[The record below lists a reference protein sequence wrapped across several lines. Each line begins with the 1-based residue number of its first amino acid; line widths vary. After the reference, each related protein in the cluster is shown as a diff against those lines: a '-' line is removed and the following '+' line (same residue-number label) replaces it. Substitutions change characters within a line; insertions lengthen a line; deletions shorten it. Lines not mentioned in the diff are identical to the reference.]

1 MYEIDFSVLI
11 NYASEIINGIKTTLY
26 ICLLSSVYAFIFGS
40 FLFFLRWHGN
50 RFLHK
55 IVVCFVEI
63 IRNTPLL
70 IQLYILYK
78 GLPQIGIV
86 FSAVNCGIIA
96 LSVYTGVYISENIRS
111 GDNAIPADQ
120 RNAAAALGLSCR
132 QTFLYVIYPQAIRNS
147 ILPLSSQFINLIKN
161 STLVSFI
168 AVTDIF
174 YVMYQGIANDFRIV
188 EFMVLGACLYGFA
201 TLSVS
206 FIANILE
213 SKYKIK
219 VTEVW

>member
-11 NYASEIINGIKTTLY
+11 SYASEIINGIKTTLY
-26 ICLLSSVYAFIFGS
+26 ICLLSSVFAFLFGS
-40 FLFFLRWHGN
+40 FLFFLRWQGN
-50 RFLHK
+50 RFIRN
-55 IVVCFVEI
+55 IVVCFVEV

-78 GLPQIGIV
+78 GLPQLDIV

-111 GDNAIPADQ
+111 GNNAVPPDQ
-120 RNAAAALGLSCR
+120 KNAAIALGLSNF
-132 QTFLYVIYPQAIRNS
+132 QTFIYVIYPQAIRNS

-174 YVMYQGIANDFRIV
+174 YVMYQGAANDFRIV
-188 EFMVLGACLYGFA
+188 EFMLMGAFLYGFA

-206 FIANILE
+206 CVANLLE
-213 SKYKIK
+213 DKFKLK